1 MKRIKTNSFGARVLS
16 GLLSV
21 VMVMSACPVTAF
33 ADYEDPETTTVVVEE
48 SETESENEKTNVVAE
63 DGQEDENVGEIPA
76 NEDAEDQTNP
86 DVEVPPDNEDAETPS
101 ENEVSDEDAETP
113 SENEISDEDTETP
126 SENEITDEDVSDG
139 DTEDV
144 IEEYTYKVTLPE
156 DKNVTEGAEVSV
168 SADIVATVTVEGETS
183 DVDYTFEFSVNDND
197 NVDMKCDSTNATITF
212 NKDGDYTVV
221 GKMIVDGEEVAS
233 DEMKVTVEKEL
244 PIVEFDHYFTEIDES
259 LIETSDLIITTNDSS
274 VFTKNTNVVSNFDN
288 AYIVSCE
295 SVQEA
300 KYVYSYYVDKVDTI
314 SDLSK
319 VISIAT
325 NENDEDVAD
334 LSDINSG
341 NDALSNLNDIDVNDY
356 SGYIALID
364 TGANADVNFSVVGDD
379 TSDTNGHGTKMLN
392 LIKAENPDA
401 KVMSIRAFNGNKTD
415 TASIYAAIKLAIES
429 KVSVIN
435 LSLVGSDVEKN
446 AIVKEAIQEAIDKN
460 IVVIGAAGNY
470 NISAKKFI
478 PGCIDEAII
487 IGAANED
494 GTKYATSNTDAD
506 FYVIAESTSEA
517 TAIYTGLY
525 TANKL
530 DDKRI
535 FLSDGTSSNITI
547 DRDID
552 EYVKRVHELYGLENC
567 TYSINEDGSIVFYID
582 IANLEQWET
591 AAANKSSCTYDWG
604 NIISNYV
611 IPATGIE
618 VGNYY
623 DGTCNFDAGDP
634 GAGTANAFTQG
645 SSGDNNIFYN
655 IWVAAG
661 SPTINASCDSHWN
674 DKTLSRGAKCL
685 TDKTDMPY
693 RATVSSYE
701 VTDEKVLITFDIL
714 YSVDGYEQRE
724 WDDHNK
730 SASWSVKITHKLNE
744 GKKDT
749 YTVTAVTNGKS
760 KTIVSSIPDSEL
772 AVYKTEI
779 VTWTAEELN
788 SELETALA
796 ADSDNYEGIKDYTV
810 SGIPT
815 ESNIV
820 LSIDGITGNTTK
832 TTCSGTSKSSWSST
846 TQQQVYH
853 SQASAWSHRYVYL
866 DLEKTVSGLDK
877 VKPILD
883 ATEYYTLNG
892 ATFKVFESDGTTPA
906 KDKDG
911 NEVVWTISNN
921 GRNTSWKSP
930 LATFD
935 YDTYNG
941 KKLVV
946 KETQAGRGYRWK
958 ENWTGYT
965 KTEVTMPTVGGQ
977 TGHAYLK
984 NIPANDPMTWAI
996 VKISEI
1002 TRRSDKDWS
1011 GDITPINAEYTV
1023 KQYLLTD
1030 TNGKGKLENTWT
1042 YKTDETGRIDFRN
1055 KSQCTSTSK
1064 PPNDPDDSTRFTWP
1078 YGYYEIQETAVST
1091 VDGHNAGTELNSKIY
1106 TFIMW
1111 PDSGKNSTNK
1121 PSIKLMDGSTL
1132 VVSRKYDP
1140 STNKYIPYTNDKY
1153 KIPVTD
1159 RDGNHIWTSGTD
1171 GSSLF
1176 TVEGEV
1182 WFKLGLF
1189 KADDGLVY
1197 SGHYNTNDTIKYP
1210 QGAASFK
1217 GAKYQVF
1224 VTDSVSG
1231 KFFDDTSGAN
1241 GGKVLTLGAKQ
1252 SMTSWTD
1259 GLGNT
1264 GTHNTSTLYPVLV
1277 DGKPLYITTNANGRG
1292 TTNVVLP
1299 QSNKYRALEV
1309 VAPTGYH
1316 ISNKVEKFEGV
1327 WTSKDNGSVK
1337 VSLSS
1342 PTGTVSNTATINN
1355 NTRKGMAVDD
1365 VYDYGITGVKVDSQN
1380 VNGQGDGTTNG
1391 IRFAVI
1397 NRNSTANGNGQVVL
1411 DDRNTTLDLK
1421 YCNWV
1426 NKKIIYPGQIVA
1438 ILTTHTVN
1446 DVEGTFRMNGLPYG
1460 TYEVVELR
1468 HNASFKVG
1476 DTYSDTSAKAGD
1488 SIYANP
1494 SYLYDKNSTGPVD
1507 LNSETDKYMYKLR
1520 DYVASSKTEDGKYL
1534 AVNDVFVDGFYA
1546 WKLDKTDLNVT
1557 EGHSSANDI
1566 RFAIVNRSARQ
1577 VRLEKKYVDLIGT
1590 DADYVDYKAH
1600 EAIAPG
1606 QVVAILTTHDKTL
1619 NGRLIDGYMSIYGLP
1634 YGTYAVYELK
1644 RDASIEVGDVY
1655 NNSTKLGTSIF
1666 ANDSYYF
1673 NPIAQPLDF
1682 TDTYG
1687 TTGTEHACT
1696 LADSFARHNFKH
1708 NDGNSPFQDEV
1719 FRDGFSFWKRDLT
1732 FHKLDSHPQGDSTFN
1747 GIRYAVVNRSNK
1759 EVVLLDQYNTVE
1771 TNYSKIVDGQ
1781 KIQPGQVAAI
1791 LTSHQKNNL
1800 EGYVAMAGLPYGE
1813 YDIYELRADAT
1824 IAIGDVYNGSNK
1836 LGTSIYANA
1845 YPDMN
1850 PVNKNTHTYPS
1861 MLFDSTLQTN
1871 PYFHY
1876 TLTDTTDDLT
1886 VKYDPNHIH
1895 EVDDNG
1901 VAVCMD
1907 ETVYGTLKIVKY
1919 DRETAQTGVD
1929 GNQGVNTFKGIRYA
1943 VVNRSER
1950 AVSYPYE
1957 DDSDDA
1963 YYKPGEIIA
1972 IVELDETATAT
1983 LDHMC
1988 YGSYDVY
1995 ELRWDSTLEPHD
2007 DYDTSTDKYGTD
2019 HRANAWY
2026 CYNDDINQVRIT
2038 NNDLQVIEVTYEV
2051 APQEGDTIRVQDEQ
2065 NLHEY
2070 YDLPIRADFQT
2081 TKVNIDGKRMSRIPF
2096 LVSLVRT
2103 DENGEPIKNEDGTY
2117 QVVEEHII
2125 VTDDRGEINTRN
2137 FVKRPKTADNINKLD
2152 GLYSGVDFTG
2162 TKQQLIDAAT
2172 QNIWFGDIDEYQ
2184 TQDQYLVNKR
2194 GSLLAGTY
2202 ILQELRLNPEY
2213 GFEEGKDENGID
2225 WSTMKY
2231 DMISSRIIVTE
2242 DNVLYDPFD
2251 FDIGVD
2257 IGPIMKSVALDMKS
2271 KSDAF
2276 VPDEA
2281 SELQD
2286 TIEFGNLNSTQKY
2299 GFKSTL
2305 WRVKEDGTKEV
2316 LYEDDAVIPIDFD
2329 KLLELTDG
2337 KLQGA
2342 TVYYDDVT
2350 GEWSVLKTIAN
2361 AEPVFRVVHDFN
2373 VQRDVTVDTSMCQ
2386 EGEYV
2391 AFSVDLYKMV
2401 GAQGWSWL
2409 MDHNENCLE
2418 PTQKIGVIALNT
2430 LTVNKTTGN
2439 RIGSLGGYEY
2449 STSLN
2454 GVSYNEARKDIPLTD
2469 TNSFVYNKDGQ
2480 IIGYTLVD
2488 DKVTWK
2494 NLADNHNYRMRVE
2507 LVDDNNNPIVDIYG
2521 NTCISNVI
2529 GLYSS
2534 EEISEIKEVIST
2546 DTHGNV
2552 IERHFDVPRDG
2563 ELNFSDIGL
2572 MDWIIPNNTTVHVN
2586 VILMDG
2592 RGPILKI
2599 HNKDFDVEEENIR
2612 WLDIKTT
2619 AMSEDGAQGVLPN
2632 GKHWDENGHVVY
2644 EDVVL
2649 RDKIDYTNCAE
2660 ATTVRVEGYVYLVD
2674 YAEDGTR
2681 SIAMDKNG
2689 EPIVVS
2695 YNSNK
2700 FDITSGAGSVE
2711 MQYTVKFGE
2720 LAEKGINLDGRDLVV
2735 CERVFMD
2742 VNHKYT
2748 RNEDGTLTRET
2759 GDFEVLVALHE
2770 NINDEMQ
2777 TVSIP
2782 DIKTTAV
2789 NAHNG
2794 SKTFSR
2800 IYADVTVNDT
2810 VYYTNLK
2817 PGTTWNLTA
2826 VLYDKKTGEPVRD
2839 MYGKIAQNTIEFI
2852 PETKDGS
2859 VVVPITFKQVLTSL
2873 DWEDDPSWVCFE
2885 TLRNG
2890 TKGSSDLKY
2899 AVHNNL
2905 HDNDQTVHLPTFR
2918 TFAESESTTE
2928 PKFINAAP
2936 GQIVMDKVEV
2946 KNLGLNAIKDEEG
2959 NVTGYEPQKFTLKIE
2974 AVDAETGEYLLDS
2987 KGEVISNTKTFTFDG
3002 TKGKMVYHEHEDVDI
3017 ECDVV
3022 KFDFVGSDALQIPIT
3037 IDGTK
3042 LAGKT
3047 IVFYETLYFG
3057 EECVDGEEV
3066 LIENNK
3072 DNVDQQVTV
3081 LEKPEIGTKLL
3092 DRLTEDV
3099 TVAYGQKVELVDTV
3113 SYKNLLTGVEYKIEG
3128 ILMDKDTGKPAL
3140 DKNGKEITSEATFTP
3155 KETDP
3160 REGTVDVVFTVDT
3173 TRLAGHTL
3181 VAYETCYELG
3191 SNKFDIEHGKT
3202 YIAEHTELEDANQTV
3217 YVLKIGTTAKDKVDG
3232 DHALDGTKTTQTI
3245 VDTVKY
3251 ENLVVGKE
3259 YTVTG
3264 KLALAGT
3271 NPVEYVTDANG
3282 NVVTVTKKFTAE
3294 APSDNPDAKTVSGTI
3309 DVEFTFDASRYAG
3322 RRVVVF
3328 EDVYYN
3334 GIKIAT
3340 HSNIND
3346 ENQSL
3351 DISLLLHVAVQKSDF
3366 NNHSYMLKNAEITIY
3381 SDKECT
3387 TIAKDVNGKDC
3398 VGLTGEDGM
3407 VHFTILTYD
3416 VNSVF
3421 YAKET
3426 KAPFGYKIN
3435 EDVFEVHPTTDRSKD
3450 ESAGQCLIN
3459 IQILDKI
3466 IVIPPKTGDNLPI
3479 LPIVIF
3485 SLIGLLCIGAFFAL
3499 KPKKVLADSDSDT
3512 AAEADVE
3519 DTNEDKES
3527 VVAMMAEDIDG
3538 NIGDTGGN
3546 DGDTGGNDGDTDGT
3560 SEFNN

>member
-21 VMVMSACPVTAF
+21 IMVMSACPVTAF
-33 ADYEDPETTTVVVEE
+33 AEYEEPETTTIVVEE
-48 SETESENEKTNVVAE
+48 SETESENEDASVVAE
-63 DGQEDENVGEIPA
+63 DGQEDENVGEIPT
-76 NEDAEDQTNP
+76 NEDADDQTDP
-86 DVEVPPDNEDAETPS
+86 DVEVPPDNEDVETPS
-101 ENEVSDEDAETP
+101 ENEVSDDDAETP

-126 SENEITDEDVSDG
+126 SENEITDEDVSDE

-168 SADIVATVTVEGETS
+168 SADVVATVTVEGETS
-183 DVDYTFEFSVNDND
+183 DVEYTFEFSVNDND
-197 NVDMKCDSTNATITF
+197 NVDMKCDATNATLTF
-212 NKDGDYTVV
+212 NKEGDYTVV

-288 AYIVSCE
+288 AYIISCE

-319 VISIAT
+319 IISIAT

-334 LSDINSG
+334 LSDINAG

-364 TGANADVNFSVVGDD
+364 TGANADVNFSVIGDD
-379 TSDTNGHGTKMLN
+379 TSDANGHGTKMLN

-401 KVMSIRAFNGNKTD
+401 KVMSIKAFNGNKTD
-415 TASIYAAIKLAIES
+415 AASIYAAIKLAIES

-446 AIVKEAIQEAIDKN
+446 AIVKEAIQEAIDNN

-470 NISAKKFI
+470 NISSKKFI

-487 IGAANED
+487 IGAANAD
-494 GTKYATSNTDAD
+494 GTKYATSNTDVD
-506 FYVIAESTSEA
+506 FYVVAESTSEA
-517 TAIYTGLY
+517 TAIFTGLY
-525 TANKL
+525 SANITKDSRL
-530 DDKRI
+530 YDGDLNPTETDESESIGPNDDWYVAQLLADEYNSSI
-535 FLSDGTSSNITI
+535 IYNADGT
-547 DRDID
+547 
-552 EYVKRVHELYGLENC
+552 V
-567 TYSINEDGSIVFYID
+567 SI
-582 IANLEQWET
+582 
-591 AAANKSSCTYDWG
+591 
-604 NIISNYV
+604 V
-611 IPATGIE
+611 IPADEDFYIAATG
-618 VGNYY
+618 
-623 DGTCNFDAGDP
+623 GTTQDAGEQD
-634 GAGTANAFTQG
+634 GEDLHSLTTASGPWYGQCSFSGSKGEGYCTSFTG
-645 SSGDNNIFYN
+645 DNVFSRIANTLSSGVY
-655 IWVAAG
+655 
-661 SPTINASCDSHWN
+661 ASCDKHWDN
-674 DKTLSRGAKCL
+674 NTKSGGAKVMNNGTVDYKAWV
-685 TDKTDMPY
+685 TDVKDIADGSKRQVTFDVYFSDNGNFNPVVWTDHND
-693 RATVSSYE
+693 SYE
-701 VTDEKVLITFDIL
+701 WTLRYGAVESESAGTSNLYNYSCEYTWDVKKNGTSISSGSDTVTYTGPGQYEETLKEDARKKAREKAKAEVEKSIEEGSEDSYNGIIADPVNI
-714 YSVDGYEQRE
+714 SVDVPGGGNATQH
-724 WDDHNK
+724 WK
-730 SASWSVKITHKLNE
+730 SADRNQI
-744 GKKDT
+744 
-749 YTVTAVTNGKS
+749 
-760 KTIVSSIPDSEL
+760 
-772 AVYKTEI
+772 
-779 VTWTAEELN
+779 
-788 SELETALA
+788 
-796 ADSDNYEGIKDYTV
+796 
-810 SGIPT
+810 
-815 ESNIV
+815 
-820 LSIDGITGNTTK
+820 
-832 TTCSGTSKSSWSST
+832 
-846 TQQQVYH
+846 YH
-853 SQASAWSHRYVYL
+853 GRISAWKWNYVYL
-866 DLEKTVSGLDK
+866 DLEKTVDSETYKDILNSTSAYSLDGATIEIRRKDNDELVLDK
-877 VKPILD
+877 DSKNVIMVVPEGNGNKNYKVVYALDYETYHGKTLYAKETKTGFGYKWDGGIKHEFTMPNTGGEHKEFSLKNVPMYDPDVWAIIKMADDSGSTGKNHQGDIQLVD
-883 ATEYYTLNG
+883 AT
-892 ATFKVFESDGTTPA
+892 
-906 KDKDG
+906 
-911 NEVVWTISNN
+911 
-921 GRNTSWKSP
+921 
-930 LATFD
+930 
-935 YDTYNG
+935 
-941 KKLVV
+941 
-946 KETQAGRGYRWK
+946 
-958 ENWTGYT
+958 
-965 KTEVTMPTVGGQ
+965 
-977 TGHAYLK
+977 
-984 NIPANDPMTWAI
+984 
-996 VKISEI
+996 
-1002 TRRSDKDWS
+1002 
-1011 GDITPINAEYTV
+1011 YTV
-1023 KQYLLTD
+1023 KQYKLNADLTHGS
-1030 TNGKGKLENTWT
+1030 TPEHTWT
-1042 YKTDETGRIDFRN
+1042 YKTDENGEVKFDQ
-1055 KSQCTSTSK
+1055 KDYCTSTSK
-1064 PPNDPDDSTRFTWP
+1064 PPFFPGSTSVFSWP
-1078 YGYYEIQETAVST
+1078 IGYYEIVETVAPHDKDNNTGAQVNSQT
-1091 VDGHNAGTELNSKIY
+1091 FVFTLMPEQKTISKDNTKRLYAPDGTEVFHQLPGEELWRNKAYMI
-1106 TFIMW
+1106 TL
-1111 PDSGKNSTNK
+1111 PNGDKVQGTNA
-1121 PSIKLMDGSTL
+1121 SA
-1132 VVSRKYDP
+1132 VY
-1140 STNKYIPYTNDKY
+1140 
-1153 KIPVTD
+1153 
-1159 RDGNHIWTSGTD
+1159 H
-1171 GSSLF
+1171 
-1176 TVEGEV
+1176 VEETT
-1182 WFKLGLF
+1182 WLPLGLF
-1189 KADDGLVY
+1189 KVDG
-1197 SGHYNTNDTIKYP
+1197 T
-1210 QGAASFK
+1210 
-1217 GAKYQVF
+1217 F
-1224 VTDSVSG
+1224 VSAGFIDNNEVISEPIGDATYKDGQFQLFVSKNKDSY
-1231 KFFDDTSGAN
+1231 FFDDKAVNQKNEKKLS
-1241 GGKVLTLGAKQ
+1241 LGSAI
-1252 SMTSWTD
+1252 SSVSYTD
-1259 GLGNT
+1259 GLGNK
-1264 GTHNTSTLYPVLV
+1264 GTINVDQFYPVLY
-1277 DGKPLYITTNANGRG
+1277 DGNPVIITTDSNGIAK
-1292 TTNVVLP
+1292 TNIVFP
-1299 QSNKYRALEV
+1299 YSDDYRFVEV
-1309 VAPTGYH
+1309 KAPTGYDVYKKA
-1316 ISNKVEKFEGV
+1316 IVVQKDWSVDDEGKEFTDTEYINKK
-1327 WTSKDNGSVK
+1327 
-1337 VSLSS
+1337 LY
-1342 PTGTVSNTATINN
+1342 NTATA
-1355 NTRKGMAVDD
+1355 TGASKRKGAVPETP
-1365 VYDYGITGVKVDSQN
+1365 YFYGLTGVKEDPFN
-1380 VNGQGDGTTNG
+1380 ITGQGNATTNG
-1391 IRFAVI
+1391 IRFVVV
-1397 NRNSTANGNGQVVL
+1397 NRSEHHVTVL
-1411 DDRNTTLDLK
+1411 DDNCTLDTD
-1421 YCNWV
+1421 YV
-1426 NKKIIYPGQIVA
+1426 KISSGKEIDPGQVVA

-1446 DVEGTFRMNGLPYG
+1446 DIEGTFRMNGLPYG
-1460 TYEVVELR
+1460 TYEVYELR
-1468 HNASFKVG
+1468 HDASIEIGELYDGSNKLG
-1476 DTYSDTSAKAGD
+1476 S

-1494 SYLYDKNSTGPVD
+1494 GYLWALNDSGEIEMHSTTR
-1507 LNSETDKYMYKLR
+1507 NYMYNLK
-1520 DYVASSKTEDGKYL
+1520 DYQAYLGSDNAVTETAYKAY
-1534 AVNDVFVDGFYA
+1534 NRPFVDGFYA
-1546 WKLDKTDLNVT
+1546 WKLDKTDLNIT

-1566 RFAIVNRSARQ
+1566 RFAIVNRSSRQ
-1577 VRLEKKYVDLIGT
+1577 VRLEKEYIDLLGA
-1590 DADYVDYKAH
+1590 DAAYVDYKAH
-1600 EAIAPG
+1600 EAIQPG

-1634 YGTYAVYELK
+1634 YGTYVAYELK
-1644 RDASIEVGDVY
+1644 RDATIEVGDKY
-1655 NNSTKLGTSIF
+1655 DNSTKLGTSIF
-1666 ANDSYYF
+1666 ANDSFYF

-1682 TDTYG
+1682 TDTYSN
-1687 TTGTEHACT
+1687 TGTEHACT

-1708 NDGNSPFQDEV
+1708 NDANSPFQDEV
-1719 FRDGFSFWKRDLT
+1719 FRDGFSFWKRDFTFNTLT
-1732 FHKLDSHPQGDSTFN
+1732 SHPQGDSSFN
-1747 GIRYAVVNRSNK
+1747 GIRYAVVNRSEK
-1759 EVVLLDQYNTVE
+1759 EVVLLNQFNTVE
-1771 TNYSKIVDGQ
+1771 TQYVSIVDGQ

-1800 EGYVAMAGLPYGE
+1800 EGYVAMTGLPYGE

-1824 IAIGDVYNGSNK
+1824 IAIGDAYNGSSK

-1845 YPDMN
+1845 RPEMN
-1850 PVNKNTHTYPS
+1850 PVNKNTHTHPS
-1861 MLFDSTLQTN
+1861 MLFNSNIEKL
-1871 PYFHY
+1871 HY
-1876 TLTDTTDDLT
+1876 TLTDTTDELT

-1895 EVDDNG
+1895 EVDDNNI
-1901 VAVCMD
+1901 AVYD
-1907 ETVYGTLKIVKY
+1907 NETVHGTIKIVKY
-1919 DRETAQTGVD
+1919 DRETSQTGVD

-1963 YYKPGEIIA
+1963 YYRPGEIIA
-1972 IVELDETATAT
+1972 IIELDETGTAT

-2026 CYNDDINQVRIT
+2026 CYSDDINHVRIT
-2038 NNDLQVIEVTYEV
+2038 NSDLQIIEAIYEV
-2051 APQEGDTIRVQDEQ
+2051 DPQVGDTIRQQDEQ

-2070 YDLPIRADFQT
+2070 YDLPIRSDFQT
-2081 TKVNIDGKRMSRIPF
+2081 IKVNIDGKRMPRIPF

-2103 DENGEPIKNEDGTY
+2103 DENGEPIKNADGTY

-2125 VTDDRGEINTRN
+2125 VTDERGEINTRN

-2213 GFEEGKDENGID
+2213 GFEEGEDENGID

-2231 DMISSRIIVTE
+2231 EMISSRIIITE
-2242 DNVLYDPFD
+2242 DNVLYDPID

-2257 IGPIMKSVALDMKS
+2257 IPPTIKSVALDMKS
-2271 KSDAF
+2271 KSNAF

-2316 LYEDDAVIPIDFD
+2316 LYEDDAVIPVDFD

-2361 AEPVFRVVHDFN
+2361 AEPVFNVVHDFQ
-2373 VQRDVTVDTSMCQ
+2373 VQRDITIDTSMCQ

-2401 GAQGWSWL
+2401 GSQGWSWEKN
-2409 MDHNENCLE
+2409 HNENCLE

-2439 RIGSLGGYEY
+2439 RVGSLGGYEY

-2488 DKVTWK
+2488 DKVMWK

-2521 NTCISNVI
+2521 NTCISEVI
-2529 GLYSS
+2529 GLYAS
-2534 EEISEIKEVIST
+2534 EDVSKVTEVVVT

-2563 ELNFSDIGL
+2563 EFNFSDIGL

-2619 AMSEDGAQGVLPN
+2619 AMGEDGAQGVLPN
-2632 GKHWDENGHVVY
+2632 GKRWDENGHIVY

-2649 RDKIDYTNCAE
+2649 RDRIDYTNCAE

-2681 SIAMDKNG
+2681 SIAMNENG
-2689 EPIVVS
+2689 EPIIVS

-2720 LAEKGINLDGRDLVV
+2720 LAEQGINLDGRDLVV

-2759 GDFEVLVALHE
+2759 GEFEVLVALHE
-2770 NINDEMQ
+2770 DINDEMQ

-2794 SKTFSR
+2794 SKTISR
-2800 IYADVTVNDT
+2800 VYEDVTVNDT

-2817 PGTTWNLTA
+2817 PGRTWNLTA

-2839 MYGKIAQNTIEFI
+2839 INGEIAQNTIEFT

-2859 VVVPITFKQVLTSL
+2859 VIVPITFKQVLTSL

-2885 TLRNG
+2885 TLRHG
-2890 TKGSSDLKY
+2890 TKGSSDLEY

-2905 HDNDQTVHLPTFR
+2905 HDNDQTVHRPTFR

-2946 KNLGLNAIKDEEG
+2946 KNIGLNVIRDEEG

-2974 AVDAETGEYLLDS
+2974 AVDAETGEYLLNS
-2987 KGEVISNTKTFTFDG
+2987 KGEVISNTKTFTIDG

-3022 KFDFVGSDALQIPIT
+3022 KFDLVGPDALNIPIT

-3057 EECVDGEEV
+3057 EECVEGEEV
-3066 LIENNK
+3066 LIEDTQN
-3072 DNVDQQVTV
+3072 NVDQQVTV

-3140 DKNGKEITSEATFTP
+3140 DKNGKEITAEATFTP

-3191 SNKFDIEHGKT
+3191 SDKFNIEHGKT

-3245 VDTVKY
+3245 VDTIKY

-3264 KLALAGT
+3264 KLALADSDP
-3271 NPVEYVTDANG
+3271 NNIEYVKDANG
-3282 NVVTVTKKFTAE
+3282 NVVTVTKKFIAE
-3294 APSDNPDAKTVSGTI
+3294 APSDNLDAKTVSGTI
-3309 DVEFTFDASRYAG
+3309 DVEFTFDASKYAG

-3328 EDVYYN
+3328 EDVYYK
-3334 GIKIAT
+3334 GVKIAT
-3340 HSNIND
+3340 HSDLKD

-3351 DISLLLHVAVQKSDF
+3351 DISLLLHVQVAKVDAQ
-3366 NNHSYMLKNAEITIY
+3366 NETHYLEGAEITIY
-3381 SDKECT
+3381 SDKDCT
-3387 TIAKDVNGKDC
+3387 TIAKDVNGNDC
-3398 VGLTGEDGM
+3398 VGITNKDGL
-3407 VHFTILTYD
+3407 VDFTILTYD
-3416 VNSVF
+3416 VNTVL

-3426 KAPFGYKIN
+3426 KAPFGFKIN
-3435 EDVFEVHPTTDRSKD
+3435 EDVFEVHPSLDRSTD
-3450 ESAGQCLIN
+3450 ESAGTCLISM
-3459 IQILDKI
+3459 KI
-3466 IVIPPKTGDNLPI
+3466 ADFAIVIPPKTGDNLPI
-3479 LPIVIF
+3479 LPIVLF

-3499 KPKKVLADSDSDT
+3499 KPKKVLADGDSNT
-3512 AAEADVE
+3512 SAEADVE
-3519 DTNEDKES
+3519 EITEDTES
-3527 VVAMMAEDIDG
+3527 VVAMMTEDIDG
-3538 NIGDTGGN
+3538 GIGDTGG
-3546 DGDTGGNDGDTDGT
+3546 DTGDTSGT
-3560 SEFNN
+3560 SGFNT